1 MAERR
6 GSPRIELSVD
16 CTLRRRSGSAIAG
29 RTVEVGVGGMSVSTA
44 RPLATDEVLHFDLP
58 LAPGDVVDGEARVL
72 REVGYGIYVLRFE
85 HLHGPVRARLAA
97 VAR

>member
-72 REVGYGIYVLRFE
+72 REVGYGIYALRFE
-85 HLHGPVRARLAA
+85 HLHGPVRERLAA
-97 VAR
+97 VAP